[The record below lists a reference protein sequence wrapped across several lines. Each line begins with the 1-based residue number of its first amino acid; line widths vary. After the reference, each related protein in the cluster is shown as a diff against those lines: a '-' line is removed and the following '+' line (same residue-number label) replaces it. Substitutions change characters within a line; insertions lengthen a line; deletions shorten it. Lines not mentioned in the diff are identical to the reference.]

1 MRTQARELA
10 FQLIFERLFVKNN
23 YTFDEEFFS
32 SIKKIED
39 KEFSKQLVSLFEQN
53 REELTNLISSHLIG
67 YEIDRVHKIDLALMY
82 LALTEIKFLNTPLQ
96 VSINEI

>member
-39 KEFSKQLVSLFEQN
+39 KEFSKQLVSLF
-53 REELTNLISSHLIG
+53 S
-67 YEIDRVHKIDLALMY
+67 KI
-82 LALTEIKFLNTPLQ
+82 ERN
-96 VSINEI
+96 